1 MADRRAGESK
11 AFSAFRPDRFF
22 QERCQWYFY
31 TREGAIEG
39 PFQQKKDAENRLE
52 DYIKVMVSGMLPAD
66 DKTTMDSFQ

>member
-39 PFQQKKDAENRLE
+39 PFQQKKEAENRLE
-52 DYIKVMVSGMLPAD
+52 NYIKVMVSGMLREG